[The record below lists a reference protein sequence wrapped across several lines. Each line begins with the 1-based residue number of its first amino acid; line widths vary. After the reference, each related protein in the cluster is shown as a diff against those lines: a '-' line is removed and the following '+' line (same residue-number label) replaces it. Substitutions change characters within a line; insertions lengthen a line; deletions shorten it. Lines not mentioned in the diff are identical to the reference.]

1 MAGLLRTHSI
11 VGTFRRFVFP
21 LGVLVALTTPVVVAA
36 ETRVQLKA
44 TEGPD
49 GRMVE
54 LKPPDRGATVLIFYS
69 SECPISNGY
78 SPTLNQIAAG
88 FPAERVRFVGVC
100 VDTDL
105 SSADVLAHAKDF
117 GLKFPVL
124 HDPKGTLGRQ
134 LGAKITPEAF
144 VVDTAGE
151 IRYYGRIDDLYP
163 ERGKQNAHP
172 ETHELK
178 DAVASVLERRE
189 VKVKHAEAVGCPIPE
204 PIRPASDKVSGSQK
218 SK

>member
-1 MAGLLRTHSI
+1 MTGILRTHGILENSCRI
-11 VGTFRRFVFP
+11 GF
-21 LGVLVALTTPVVVAA
+21 LLAVLITNTTPVVFAA
-36 ETRVQLKA
+36 ETRVRLKA
-44 TEGPD
+44 TEGPH

-78 SPTLNQIAAG
+78 SPTLNQLVAG
-88 FPAERVRFVGVC
+88 FPVERVRFVGVC
-100 VDTDL
+100 VDPDL
-105 SSADVLAHAKDF
+105 SSADVVAHAKDF

-124 HDPKGTLGRQ
+124 HDPKGTLGKQ
-134 LGAKITPEAF
+134 VGARVTPEAF
-144 VVDTAGE
+144 VVDSASV
-151 IRYYGRIDDLYP
+151 IRYHGRIDDLYP

-189 VKVKHAEAVGCPIPE
+189 VKVKHAEAIGCPIPE
-204 PIRPASDKVSGSQK
+204 PIRPASDKAKTPAGV
-218 SK
+218 